1 MNQPTRRHDV
11 RINGENEQS
20 ELIDHSSHEEET
32 ERSPKTVASLA
43 NIARRREAR
52 ANVIEE
58 IRAKQVPESVEEV
71 GDLSPRLAAAIQR
84 QPPRAQRRA
93 AESSR
98 SSPIALIYLRVSTK
112 EQAQRGGNA
121 EGYSIHT
128 QRSACYLK
136 SEQLGATVA
145 NEYVDAGESARSA
158 KRDDLQRMLRDVK
171 RLRPDFVIIHK
182 IDRLARNR
190 EDDLAINL
198 LLRRYGVKLVSCM
211 EHIDDS
217 PSGRLLYGVM
227 AEIAQFYSANL
238 AEEVMKGL
246 IAKAEEGGTPYRAPI
261 GYTNRREMRGGI
273 ERSWVELDEDR
284 WDIIRWCFDEYSTGE
299 WSGIDLTLAAQAK
312 GLTTRPTRTK
322 PAAPISLTTM
332 YHILQNPYYIGIVSY
347 RGIHYEGRHK
357 AIVEPEKWLAVQDIL
372 AAHNNTGE
380 KDRKHNHYLRST
392 IHCSECGGRLVYS
405 EAKGNGGKYIY
416 FMCSKKKTKVNH
428 CQRPAVRVERIEE
441 GILRF
446 YEGFQVKPEAAAL
459 IQAGV
464 EWSLEAQR
472 EDAERTTKRAKA
484 RRASVEAERQVLL
497 RAHYADAV
505 PQDLLASEMQ
515 RFTRELA
522 EADGQLRAAQVAT
535 TDVLST
541 LQLSLRAATRC
552 ESEYAWAPN
561 QIRRQINR
569 GFFKSLRIGED
580 GSVERYELNEPFKS
594 LLAVQGPPLGKTA
607 PAEAEPGIVPAEA
620 VDGSDAGATAER
632 ATPSVVLQASFP
644 ENDVTDSKNNNTHRR
659 WFSTVRGLNDA
670 YLVGAT
676 GIEPATARV

>member
-1 MNQPTRRHDV
+1 MRT
-11 RINGENEQS
+11 NGENETP
-20 ELIDHSSHEEET
+20 ELIADSSHEEET
-32 ERSPKTVASLA
+32 ERSPKTVTSLA

-58 IRAKQVPESVEEV
+58 LRAKQVPESVEEV
-71 GDLSPRLAAAIQR
+71 GDLSPRLVAASS
-84 QPPRAQRRA
+84 RAQRKPRHTTEGA
-93 AESSR
+93 R
-98 SSPIALIYLRVSTK
+98 SSPIAFIYLRVSTK

-121 EGYSIHT
+121 EGYSIPT

-158 KRDDLQRMLRDVK
+158 QRDDLQRMLRDVK

-190 EDDLAINL
+190 EDDMAINL
-198 LLRRYGVKLVSCM
+198 LLRRHGVKLVSCM

-246 IAKAEEGGTPYRAPI
+246 IAKAEEGGTPYRAPL
-261 GYTNRREMRGGI
+261 GYTNRKEARDGI
-273 ERSWVELDEDR
+273 ERTWVELDDQR
-284 WDIIRWCFDEYSTGE
+284 SDIIRWCFEEYATGE

-322 PAAPISLTTM
+322 PAVPIPLTTM
-332 YHILQNPYYIGIVSY
+332 YNILQNPYYIGIVSY

-357 AIVEPEKWLAVQDIL
+357 AVIEPETWLAVQDIL
-372 AAHNNTGE
+372 VAHNHTGE

-392 IHCSECGGRLVYS
+392 VYCSACGGRLVYS

-416 FMCSKKKTKVNH
+416 FMCVKKKTKVNN

-441 GILRF
+441 GILRL
-446 YEGFQVKPEAAAL
+446 YEGFQVSSEAAAL

-464 EWSLEAQR
+464 EWSLETQR
-472 EDAERTTKRAKA
+472 EDAARTAKRARQ

-497 RAHYADAV
+497 RAHYAGAV

-522 EADGQLRAAQVAT
+522 EADGQLSAAQVAT

-552 ESEYAWAPN
+552 EAQYAWAPN

-569 GFFKSLRIGED
+569 GFFAKLWIGED
-580 GSVERYELNEPFKS
+580 GAVERYELNEPFKT
-594 LLAVQGPPLGKTA
+594 LL
-607 PAEAEPGIVPAEA
+607 
-620 VDGSDAGATAER
+620 TAER
-632 ATPSVVLQASFP
+632 QLLAPGATTEAQVGLAGSSDAQAPTSRAMPSAVLRVPF
-644 ENDVTDSKNNNTHRR
+644 EDDMTLRNKETTHRGDI
-659 WFSTVRGLNDA
+659 SLVRGLKDIH
-670 YLVGAT
+670 LVGAT

>member
-1 MNQPTRRHDV
+1 MH
-11 RINGENEQS
+11 INGENKQS
-20 ELIDHSSHEEET
+20 ELIDHLSQEEET
-32 ERSPKTVASLA
+32 ERSPKTLANLA

-58 IRAKQVPESVEEV
+58 LRVKQAPESVEEV

-98 SSPIALIYLRVSTK
+98 SSPIAFIYLRVSTK

-121 EGYSIHT
+121 EGYSIPT

-198 LLRRYGVKLVSCM
+198 LLRRNGMKLVSCM

-227 AEIAQFYSANL
+227 TEIAQFYSANL

-261 GYTNRREMRGGI
+261 GYTNRREMRDGI
-273 ERSWVELDEDR
+273 ERAWVELDEER
-284 WDIIRWCFDEYSTGE
+284 WDIIRWCFDEYATGE
-299 WSGIDLTLAAQAK
+299 CSGIDLTLAAQAK

-392 IHCSECGGRLVYS
+392 IYCSACGGRLVYS

-416 FMCSKKKTKVNH
+416 FMCAK
-428 CQRPAVRVERIEE
+428 EE
-441 GILRF
+441 N
-446 YEGFQVKPEAAAL
+446 
-459 IQAGV
+459 
-464 EWSLEAQR
+464 
-472 EDAERTTKRAKA
+472 
-484 RRASVEAERQVLL
+484 
-497 RAHYADAV
+497 
-505 PQDLLASEMQ
+505 
-515 RFTRELA
+515 
-522 EADGQLRAAQVAT
+522 
-535 TDVLST
+535 
-541 LQLSLRAATRC
+541 
-552 ESEYAWAPN
+552 ESE
-561 QIRRQINR
+561 
-569 GFFKSLRIGED
+569 
-580 GSVERYELNEPFKS
+580 
-594 LLAVQGPPLGKTA
+594 PL
-607 PAEAEPGIVPAEA
+607 PAA
-620 VDGSDAGATAER
+620 SGACGA
-632 ATPSVVLQASFP
+632 
-644 ENDVTDSKNNNTHRR
+644 HRR
-659 WFSTVRGLNDA
+659 RNPPTL
-670 YLVGAT
+670 
-676 GIEPATARV
+676 

>member
-1 MNQPTRRHDV
+1 MRN
-11 RINGENEQS
+11 NEEHPEAS
-20 ELIDHSSHEEET
+20 LIDDEET
-32 ERSPKTVASLA
+32 ERSPKTAISLA

-52 ANVIEE
+52 TNVIDEL
-58 IRAKQVPESVEEV
+58 RAKQIPEAYEEV
-71 GDLSPRLAAAIQR
+71 GVPSPKVAAVSQHR
-84 QPPRAQRRA
+84 PSRAQRRQ
-93 AESSR
+93 EQDSR
-98 SSPIALIYLRVSTK
+98 SNLTAFVYLRVSTK
-112 EQAQRGGNA
+112 EQAQRGGTA
-121 EGYSIHT
+121 EGYSIPT

-145 NEYVDAGESARSA
+145 AEYVDAGESARSA

-171 RLRPDFVIIHK
+171 RLRPDFVILHK

-198 LLRRYGVKLVSCM
+198 LLRRHGVKLVSCM

-246 IAKAEEGGTPYRAPI
+246 IKKAETGGTPYRAPI
-261 GYTNRREMRGGI
+261 GYTNRREMREGI
-273 ERSWVELDEDR
+273 ERSWVELDEER
-284 WDIIRWCFDEYSTGE
+284 WDIIRWCFDEYATGE
-299 WSGIDLTLAAQAK
+299 WSGIDLTLAAQEK
-312 GLTTRPTRTK
+312 GLTTRPTRSK

-347 RGIHYEGRHK
+347 RGIHYEGKHK

-372 AAHNNTGE
+372 SAHNNTGE
-380 KDRKHNHYLRST
+380 KDRTHNHYLRST
-392 IHCSECGGRLVYS
+392 IHCSSCGGRLVYS
-405 EAKGNGGKYIY
+405 QAKGNGGTYTY
-416 FMCSKKKTKVNH
+416 FMCVKKKTKANY
-428 CQRPAVRVERIEE
+428 CQRPAIRVERIEE
-441 GILRF
+441 GLLRF
-446 YEGFQVKPEAAAL
+446 YEGFQVVPEAAAL
-459 IQAGV
+459 IQSGV
-464 EWSLEAQR
+464 EWSLDAQR
-472 EDAERTTKRAKA
+472 TDAERTAKRALK

-497 RAHYADAV
+497 RAHYTGAV

-541 LQLSLRAATRC
+541 LRQSLRAATRC
-552 ESEYAWAPN
+552 ETQYAWAPN

-569 GFFKSLRIGED
+569 GFFKTLRIDENGN
-580 GSVERYELNEPFKS
+580 VESYELNEPFKS
-594 LLAVQGPPLGKTA
+594 LLAVPAQRLSGTTV
-607 PAEAEPGIVPAEA
+607 AEAEAGTATAEA
-620 VDGSDAGATAER
+620 VEDSLSDATDGRTS
-632 ATPSVVLQASFP
+632 PSAVLRASFP
-644 ENDVTDSKNNNTHRR
+644 EEVTDSKNKTTHRR
-659 WFSTVRGLNDA
+659 WFSTVRGLKDA

-676 GIEPATARV
+676 GFEPATARV

>member
-1 MNQPTRRHDV
+1 MHTNDDNNRPELNSHSTLDE
-11 RINGENEQS
+11 EN
-20 ELIDHSSHEEET
+20 
-32 ERSPKTVASLA
+32 ERSPRTVTSLA

-52 ANVIEE
+52 ANVIDEL
-58 IRAKQVPESVEEV
+58 RAKQIPESAEEV
-71 GDLSPRLAAAIQR
+71 GELSPRLAATRVRSARKQR
-84 QPPRAQRRA
+84 HPVEA
-93 AESSR
+93 AR
-98 SSPIALIYLRVSTK
+98 TSPIAFVYLRVSTK

-121 EGYSIHT
+121 EGYSIPT

-284 WDIIRWCFDEYSTGE
+284 WDIIRWCFDEYATGE

-405 EAKGNGGKYIY
+405 EAKGNGGKYTY
-416 FMCSKKKTKVNH
+416 FMCSKKKTKVNY
-428 CQRPAVRVERIEE
+428 CQRPAVRVERIED

-446 YEGFQVKPEAAAL
+446 YEGFQVKPEVAAL
-459 IQAGV
+459 IQASV

-472 EDAERTTKRAKA
+472 EDAVRTTKRAKA

-497 RAHYADAV
+497 RAHYAGAV

-541 LQLSLRAATRC
+541 LKLAMQAATRC
-552 ESEYAWAPN
+552 ETNYAWAPN

-569 GFFKSLRIGED
+569 GFFKSLWIGEA
-580 GSVERYELNEPFKS
+580 GNVERYELNEPFKS
-594 LLAVQGPPLGKTA
+594 LLAVHGPLLSSAPTDEVEARMAATEGTDDRAAETA
-607 PAEAEPGIVPAEA
+607 SERSAPSA
-620 VDGSDAGATAER
+620 VLR
-632 ATPSVVLQASFP
+632 ASFHK
-644 ENDVTDSKNNNTHRR
+644 NDVTDSKNKTTHRR
-659 WFSTVRGLNDA
+659 WSSSMHGLNDA

-676 GIEPATARV
+676 GFEPATARV